1 MTARR
6 LPRDERGSVLVETPF
21 AIGII
26 LLLLM
31 GVTTL
36 VQVAWTDLALSS
48 AVRATTRFASHVDYV
63 PGSGSAARRR
73 TEDQVKEWTA
83 EVADEAHVTPDD
95 VEIVGT
101 HEPSGVDAPLDEL
114 VSGDQ
119 ITLTVTKRVDN
130 PLYRIAAT
138 VTNAAAHLVRA
149 GDVFDPNGVGVK
161 AGSSTYVE

>member
-1 MTARR
+1 MNAHRI
-6 LPRDERGSVLVETPF
+6 PRDERGSVLVETPF

-73 TEDQVKEWTA
+73 TEDQVKDWTA
-83 EVADEAHVTPDD
+83 EVAEEAHVTPDD
-95 VEIVGT
+95 VEVVVTVHG
-101 HEPSGVDAPLDEL
+101 HLP
-114 VSGDQ
+114 
-119 ITLTVTKRVDN
+119 TLFR
-130 PLYRIAAT
+130 PIGAL
-138 VTNAAAHLVRA
+138 L
-149 GDVFDPNGVGVK
+149 GDVDYVTVGK
-161 AGSSTYVE
+161 ARAE

>member
-1 MTARR
+1 MSPRR
-6 LPRDERGSVLVETPF
+6 DVCDERGSVLVETPF
-21 AIGII
+21 AICII